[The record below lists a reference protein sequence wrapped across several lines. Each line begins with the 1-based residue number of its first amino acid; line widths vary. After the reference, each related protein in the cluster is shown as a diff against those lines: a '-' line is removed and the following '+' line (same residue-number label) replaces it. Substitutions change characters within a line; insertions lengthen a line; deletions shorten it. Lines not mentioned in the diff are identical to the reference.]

1 MKKIILLTVII
12 TVLATGAVFAQTTKD
27 FTDISDSFTEFAG
40 AVAPILPFNAAIGL
54 NWSDA
59 YIGQLL
65 AVPPHFGFGVSAGVT
80 TIPIASMKPVL
91 DAFSITLPP
100 ELDFINDYGLP
111 FPAYTADVRIGGF
124 ILPFDV
130 GLKFGYWPQD
140 LFKNLPVNL
149 DYLFLGADLRYAI
162 LKDHLLIPAVS
173 VGVGYSYLK
182 GGVGVPGLLGGDIT
196 LTSFDVPN
204 TSGGTDTHT
213 LSLTDPSLDFNWQS
227 QVIDF
232 KVQVSKS
239 LLIITPYAG
248 LGASYGISN
257 AGGGLKTQLQLDGAD
272 ITDSDINDINTAFTL
287 AGQTPPDLSAQGI
300 IVSKD
305 VQGFSVRAYGGLS
318 LNLFVLKLDLTGMYN
333 FTGGSYGATV
343 NLRFQL

>member
-1 MKKIILLTVII
+1 MKKTIFLIIIISVI
-12 TVLATGAVFAQTTKD
+12 ATGAVFAQTYFEYD
-27 FTDISDSFTEFAG
+27 EISTSFQEFAD

-59 YIGQLL
+59 YIGQFL

-80 TIPIASMKPVL
+80 TIPITSMNKVL
-91 DAFSITLPP
+91 DAFSITLPA
-100 ELDFINDYGLP
+100 ELSFINDYGFP
-111 FPAYTADVRIGGF
+111 FPAYTADLRIGGF

-130 GLKFGYWPQD
+130 GLKFGYLPKELVKD
-140 LFKNLPVNL
+140 LPVNI
-149 DYLFLGADLRYAI
+149 DYLFVGADLRYAV
-162 LKDHLLIPAVS
+162 LKEHLLIPAVS
-173 VGVGYSYLK
+173 IGVGYSFLK

-196 LTSFDVPN
+196 LSSFEVPN
-204 TSGGTDTHT
+204 TSGGKDTHNI
-213 LSLTDPSLDFNWQS
+213 SLTDPSLSFNWQT
-227 QVIDF
+227 QIIDF
-232 KVQVSKS
+232 KAQVSKS

-257 AGGGLKTQLQLDGAD
+257 AGGGLTTKLLLDGTE
-272 ITDSDINDINTAFTL
+272 ITDDQITEINDAFTA
-287 AGQTPPDLSAQGI
+287 AGETPPDLSAQGI

-318 LNLFVLKLDLTGMYN
+318 LNLLILKLDFTAMYN
-333 FTGGSYGATV
+333 FTGGSYGGTV